1 MISILSR
8 VGVSARRMQEAANAI
23 ADGDHEQAPAGAP
36 AGSSDAPWQIIGDR
50 HQIQHVLRYILDM
63 KHEVTLTGQGRQRM
77 ARSRII
83 GIDGALGGHFLIER
97 MTDDSAHAALL
108 RDGRV
113 NLGGRFLELP
123 IVCTV
128 DISQVGEL
136 DGKSCYRVPLPNWI
150 LFSEMR
156 DAWRVRP
163 LESQP
168 VSLICIPP
176 SQASI
181 AAHVVDISEGGIGLL
196 LPQQLS
202 YQPTADE
209 CWQAT
214 LHSGNRE
221 SISLELDLLHVSR
234 HFTGGYRIG
243 ATIHPETAEDHQR
256 LHHLIV
262 RHQLLFAELNQAM
275 VSVHS

>member
-8 VGVSARRMQEAANAI
+8 VGVSARRMHAAANVI
-23 ADGDHEQAPAGAP
+23 ADGDQKEAPAGP
-36 AGSSDAPWQIIGDR
+36 ATGSSDAPWQIIGDP
-50 HQIQHVLRYILDM
+50 HQIGHVLRHILDM
-63 KHEVTLTGQGRQRM
+63 KHEVTLTGKSRQHM
-77 ARSRII
+77 ARSRIV
-83 GIDGALGGHFLIER
+83 GIDSALGGHFLIER
-97 MTDDSAHAALL
+97 VTDDSAHAALL

-136 DGKSCYRVPLPNWI
+136 EGKPCYRVPLPNWI

-156 DAWRVRP
+156 DSWRVRP
-163 LESQP
+163 PEAPP
-168 VSLICIPP
+168 VRLIYSPP
-176 SQASI
+176 GQATI

-196 LPQQLS
+196 LPPQPS

-214 LHSGNRE
+214 LHSGNGE
-221 SISLELDLLHVSR
+221 SISLGLDLLHVGR
-234 HFTGGYRIG
+234 HFSGGYRIG
-243 ATIHPETAEDHQR
+243 ATIHPGTAEDHQR

-262 RHQLLFAELNQAM
+262 RHQLLFTELN
-275 VSVHS
+275 